1 MRIEETLAIFFP
13 NEKDAVLTNPLI
25 FGDFKHALNEDIP
38 IKLYEDYQTYEAVLK
53 MFIEVI
59 LSQQS

>member
-13 NEKDAVLTNPLI
+13 NEKNEVLTNPLI
-25 FGDFKHALNEDIP
+25 FGDFKDALNEDVP

-53 MFIEVI
+53 MFIEVT
-59 LSQQS
+59 